1 MRVYDWETYDRPAR
15 GTQFAGE
22 YTSGTRILS
31 GAIKGRENILQ
42 KGTTVEDYRRQTLLM
57 RRDQQKRKRNRDRGE
72 EGRLRGRERDKDRSS
87 VGRPPI
93 GSCRPESTNHNLT
106 CNTVNQTRDHQLV
119 RQRAH
124 FCQLARKRDSRQ
136 PVESRSRCSGSRNNQ
151 QVENEHRGA
160 ARRPQTARS
169 HFPRGRESR
178 PTLPGEGPLVKS
190 PERPTTKSS

>member
-31 GAIKGRENILQ
+31 
-42 KGTTVEDYRRQTLLM
+42 
-57 RRDQQKRKRNRDRGE
+57 
-72 EGRLRGRERDKDRSS
+72 

-93 GSCRPESTNHNLT
+93 GSSRPESTNHNLT

-169 HFPRGRESR
+169 HCPRGRESR